1 MKKVYIFIRIAVF
14 LSAIVLFAYSVYFL
28 VNLSD
33 FAGEIAK
40 YKDPNDFYYQ
50 MYLELIVET
59 SILGVL
65 GLLCAISLIL
75 STIFFFYRFDGV
87 PLWKKLAEKYE
98 ESKAARAEYRAKK
111 TAEGRKKR
119 AEQLQAR
126 MAAMQAEMDA
136 MKDET
141 DEPKE

>member
-1 MKKVYIFIRIAVF
+1 MKKVFIFIGISIV
-14 LSAIVLFAYSVYFL
+14 LSAIALIYL
-28 VNLSD
+28 
-33 FAGEIAK
+33 G
-40 YKDPNDFYYQ
+40 FYYLSVGIHMSTYIGLVPSETDYYIATTIQ
-50 MYLELIVET
+50 DIVQ
-59 SILGVL
+59 SVIWLILGL
-65 GLLCAISLIL
+65 SLAV
-75 STIFFFYRFDGV
+75 SSFFYFYRFDGV